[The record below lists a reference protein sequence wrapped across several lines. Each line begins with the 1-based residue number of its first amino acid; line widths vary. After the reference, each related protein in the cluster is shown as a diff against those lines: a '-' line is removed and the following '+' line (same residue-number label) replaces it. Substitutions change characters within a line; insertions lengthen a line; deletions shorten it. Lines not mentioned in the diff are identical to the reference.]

1 MQQPI
6 TRPHGLVQPVNNV
19 GGVPARAA
27 PLQPEVPEDVEI
39 DIGEFIQKWNLG
51 DGAQTVLYG
60 LDPLVQQ
67 RAMHQFAPRDISR
80 DVSNMFCKFAQGVA
94 RSQELLFPGGSPQA
108 NAVREDQ
115 VDTSE
120 FVNKW
125 SLGPDAQAMLSG
137 FIPDMQQKIMREFCP
152 RDASQDCNNIF

>member
-1 MQQPI
+1 M
-6 TRPHGLVQPVNNV
+6 G
-19 GGVPARAA
+19 
-27 PLQPEVPEDVEI
+27 
-39 DIGEFIQKWNLG
+39 
-51 DGAQTVLYG
+51 YG

-94 RSQELLFPGGSPQA
+94 RSQELLFPGGSQA
-108 NAVREDQ
+108 HAVREDQ

-152 RDASQDCNNIF
+152 RDASQDCNNIFMKFAQSVSRGVKGGKGCGMVGGGYGKGFEKGYLAGLAKGMGRPY